1 MKKQHYKRYLDK
13 LLDLMKHL
21 RDPIE
26 GNPWDQNQTL
36 ESIAPYALEEAY
48 EVVDAIERKDFHE
61 LTEELGDLLYQ
72 VIYQSQI
79 AEEMSF
85 FDFGDVAE
93 AICKKLV
100 RRHPNLF
107 DDLEKNTIESNI
119 NKYKFT
125 KDSKRS
131 QESSRLLSSIPRDL
145 PGLTR
150 GLKLGRRAAEVG
162 FDWANVAEVR
172 QKVGEEITELDEAI
186 GIGSDE
192 SIAAEMGDLLLS
204 LANLS
209 RHLGLDPESCIRGAN
224 NRFEYRFQRIEDR
237 VDEEVGGWE
246 AQDTATLERFWQQ
259 AKAEETHM

>member
-1 MKKQHYKRYLDK
+1 MKR
-13 LLDLMKHL
+13 L

-26 GNPWDQNQTL
+26 GSPWDQNQTL

-48 EVVDAIERKDFHE
+48 EVVDAIERKDFHG
-61 LTEELGDLLYQ
+61 LAEELGDLLYQ

-79 AEEMSF
+79 AEEMSL
-85 FDFGDVAE
+85 FDFSDVAE
-93 AICKKLV
+93 VICKKLV
-100 RRHPNLF
+100 HRHPSLLDNS
-107 DDLEKNTIESNI
+107 EKNSIKSNI
-119 NKYKFT
+119 NEYKLT

-131 QESSRLLSSIPRDL
+131 RESSRLFSSIPRDL

-162 FDWANVAEVR
+162 FDWANAAEVR
-172 QKVGEEITELDEAI
+172 QKVGEEIAELDEAI

-192 SIAAEMGDLLLS
+192 SIAAEMGDLFLS

-224 NRFEYRFQRIEDR
+224 NRFEHRFQRIEDR
-237 VDEEVGGWE
+237 VNKEVGGWE
-246 AQDTATLERFWQQ
+246 AQDTATLERLWRQ
-259 AKAEETHM
+259 AKAETHM

>member
-13 LLDLMKHL
+13 LLDLMKRL

-61 LTEELGDLLYQ
+61 LIEELGDLLYQ

-119 NKYKFT
+119 NEYKLT

-172 QKVGEEITELDEAI
+172 QKVGEEIAELDEAI

-204 LANLS
+204 LASLS

-237 VDEEVGGWE
+237 VDEEAGGWE
-246 AQDTATLERFWQQ
+246 AQDAATLERFWQQ